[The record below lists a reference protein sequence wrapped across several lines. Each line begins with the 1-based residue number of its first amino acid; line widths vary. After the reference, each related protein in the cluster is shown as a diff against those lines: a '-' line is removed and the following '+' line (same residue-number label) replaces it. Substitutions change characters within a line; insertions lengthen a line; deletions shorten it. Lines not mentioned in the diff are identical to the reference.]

1 MRFLILLGMMFSF
14 TAGAEISPPD
24 RDASFSR
31 GFQQA
36 KRVASL
42 ENQQDIPSRAYWLS
56 SRLVKK
62 VKQMASEED
71 RTKRKKRPVSTK
83 N

>member
-1 MRFLILLGMMFSF
+1 MKNWIFLGLVVSVS
-14 TAGAEISPPD
+14 ASAEISPPD
-24 RDASFSR
+24 REITYSR

-36 KRVASL
+36 KRVATL

-56 SRLVKK
+56 TRLVKNIK
-62 VKQMASEED
+62 KLSYKE
-71 RTKRKKRPVSTK
+71 TKAKKSKAPVSTE